1 MQSKGYYTYNQ
12 QIYPRH
18 LYIVIGNNKDCIS
31 KTFGVDGKYLDEV
44 ASGAYAMTFREVE
57 NKVTGKLGYLVIFSS
72 KNEMTMRVICH
83 EVFHVL
89 SGFMDVL
96 PLSREPDGC
105 NEHLA
110 YLLDWICGCINMARL
125 GKGEFKEFESI
136 KQK

>member
-1 MQSKGYYTYNQ
+1 MQSKGYYTYHP

-18 LYIVIGNNKDCIS
+18 LYIVIGNNKYGIV
-31 KTFGVDGKYLDEV
+31 KTFDVDSKYLDKV
-44 ASGAYAMTFREVE
+44 ASDVDAMTFREVE

-72 KNEMTMRVICH
+72 KKEMTMRVICH
-83 EVFHVL
+83 EAFHVL

-96 PLSREPDGC
+96 PLSREPDGG

-110 YLLDWICGCINMARL
+110 YLLDWICECIHMARF
-125 GKGEFKEFESI
+125 GKGAFKEFESI